1 MLIDGWLHREKLIV
15 PLQEIYDIEFE
26 KFSRAYAGTRICR
39 IVTFTKTLWDDFLW
53 KVYASAYQVRCVS
66 SYPVD

>member
-26 KFSRAYAGTRICR
+26 KFTGLHRYTH
-39 IVTFTKTLWDDFLW
+39 L
-53 KVYASAYQVRCVS
+53 
-66 SYPVD
+66 